1 MTERESDWHFG
12 VMLFFYCL
20 ITYGWSWSFWFLS
33 TLDYAQESFLPIVL
47 NTVGIFG
54 PTVAAMVVTAWR
66 SQLAGVRSLLAQ
78 GLRWRYGWQWYGVVF
93 GLPPLISS
101 LALLFHIMLGA
112 TGTFFLRVDNWLLEP
127 LSFILIL
134 LATVPLAGGEEFGW
148 RGFLLPTLQ
157 SRLNSLWSSL
167 CVGIIW
173 AFWHLPLFF
182 VPASIHH
189 QLPFPLYVLHVVI
202 LAIIFTW
209 IYNSTQRSILSVTIL
224 HSSIDIWGILT
235 VLPQNSGSLR
245 PFVIANLLLG
255 ITVMLIVW
263 RAGATDLSGWQ
274 KPDMADSK
282 LDVRNNTNS

>member
-1 MTERESDWHFG
+1 MVILVPLNAGLCSGE
-12 VMLFFYCL
+12 FF
-20 ITYGWSWSFWFLS
+20 
-33 TLDYAQESFLPIVL
+33 AIVL

-54 PTVAAMVVTAWR
+54 PTVAAMVVTAWC

-173 AFWHLPLFF
+173 AF
-182 VPASIHH
+182 
-189 QLPFPLYVLHVVI
+189 
-202 LAIIFTW
+202 
-209 IYNSTQRSILSVTIL
+209 
-224 HSSIDIWGILT
+224 
-235 VLPQNSGSLR
+235 
-245 PFVIANLLLG
+245 
-255 ITVMLIVW
+255 
-263 RAGATDLSGWQ
+263 
-274 KPDMADSK
+274 
-282 LDVRNNTNS
+282 